1 MQNIEATSDGFK
13 LCFGEDCSAVLEED
27 KDRRRI
33 CLWCDRPVLR
43 FRASVESKRAFDQ
56 KMQDAR
62 AKRGL
67 SIEERTQKQQKLYKM
82 SRRELR
88 GDEAVA
94 QDPLADVPQFV
105 RHLDTVNYQRFMRRE
120 HTPSGDR
127 VYRSKMG
134 KWVYDQKFLLEIG
147 RRCRRLLKR
156 DDVRNLTKGD
166 GGQLERTNLEKSEQR
181 SKRRGLKQDEET
193 NSASPQR
200 IGSGSVLHMKS
211 NELGA
216 GVEFDHLRRP
226 FFVAAGAEAA
236 KHVDVSMLE
245 PNSIPDVANDYA
257 IAIALQAELDQ
268 EMAEA
273 LDAEHVADAAED
285 AGASH
290 LDGESADSES
300 VEESIQQPFASPM
313 LAPEGGGDV
322 QDRQYALQSNEDEF
336 ATSER
341 QMQKNMMF
349 GRTSSLNKRHLSAPR
364 VSGNLMA
371 PEHVSV
377 SEIADG
383 ELGKPELSP
392 TKPETDIDES
402 DIGAYM
408 EHSQA

>member
-1 MQNIEATSDGFK
+1 MQNIEASSDGFK

-43 FRASVESKRAFDQ
+43 SRASVESRRAFDQ

-120 HTPSGDR
+120 HTPSGDH

-147 RRCRRLLKR
+147 RRCRRLPKR

-166 GGQLERTNLEKSEQR
+166 GRQPERTNLEKSEQR

-193 NSASPQR
+193 NGASLQKT
-200 IGSGSVLHMKS
+200 GSGSVLHMKS
-211 NELGA
+211 NKLAA
-216 GVEFDHLRRP
+216 GVKFGRLRRP
-226 FFVAAGAEAA
+226 FSIAAGAEAA
-236 KHVDVSMLE
+236 KHVDVSTLE
-245 PNSIPDVANDYA
+245 SNSIPDVTDDYA
-257 IAIALQAELDQ
+257 IALALQVELDQ

-285 AGASH
+285 AGSSH

-300 VEESIQQPFASPM
+300 VEELIQQPFASRM
-313 LAPEGGGDV
+313 LALEGGGDV

-349 GRTSSLNKRHLSAPR
+349 RRTSSLNKRHMSAPR
-364 VSGNLMA
+364 VSGDLMA
-371 PEHVSV
+371 PEHVLV
-377 SEIADG
+377 SEIADD
-383 ELGKPELSP
+383 ELSKPELSP
-392 TKPETDIDES
+392 RKPETGIDES
-402 DIGAYM
+402 DIGAYV